1 MSTPQWVVFRL
12 DAGQYA
18 LPLEHV
24 VEVLRMVAIRPVPE
38 GPAWLA
44 GVINLRG
51 RVLPIMD
58 LRTRLGLPPL
68 GARLETRIIVT
79 DTGGFA
85 AGGETGGQRLIG
97 LLADEVLE
105 VLTQPAAPIDLPRGL
120 PGAVGR
126 PLAAVQV
133 GDRLVTVFDLERLG
147 ADAQALPRLE
157 AG

>member
-1 MSTPQWVVFRL
+1 VSTPQWVVFRL
-12 DAGQYA
+12 EAGQYA

-58 LRTRLGLPPL
+58 LRARMGLPPL
-68 GARLETRIIVT
+68 GPRLETRIIVT
-79 DTGGFA
+79 DTA
-85 AGGETGGQRLIG
+85 AADAPDQQLIG

-105 VLTQPAAPIDLPRGL
+105 VLTQPAASIELPRGL
-120 PGAVGR
+120 PGAGGR
-126 PLAAVQV
+126 PLAAVQA
-133 GDRLVTVFDLERLG
+133 GDRLVSVFDLERLG

>member
-12 DAGQYA
+12 EAGQYA

-58 LRTRLGLPPL
+58 LRARLGLPPL

-79 DTGGFA
+79 DTGG
-85 AGGETGGQRLIG
+85 QQLIG

-105 VLTQPAAPIDLPRGL
+105 VLTQPSSAIELPHGL
-120 PGAVGR
+120 PGAAGR
-126 PLAAVQV
+126 PLAAVQA
-133 GDRLVTVFDLERLG
+133 GDRLVTVFDLARLG
-147 ADAQALPRLE
+147 ADTQALPQLE